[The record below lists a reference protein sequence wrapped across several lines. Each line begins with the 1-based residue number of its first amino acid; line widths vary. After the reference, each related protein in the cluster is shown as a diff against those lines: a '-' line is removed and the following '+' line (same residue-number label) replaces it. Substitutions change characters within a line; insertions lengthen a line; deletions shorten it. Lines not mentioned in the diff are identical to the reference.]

1 MIERILRGSFA
12 KPALTVLLVLAAALA
27 GAVWL
32 TELQRD
38 VFPDLATP
46 VFSVFVQNP
55 AMGAE
60 ELETGV
66 AIPLE
71 VALSGL
77 PGVRRIRSGSQAGV
91 ALVRIEFEPDADYY
105 LSRQLVAERVGQVA
119 RDLPPGT
126 DAPLVSSLTGRLN
139 EVMELVVEA
148 EPGTAGLMELRDL
161 ADFEVR
167 NRLLGVPGV
176 AAVEVLGGHLR
187 QFQVQLD
194 PERMAALGVTLG
206 EVMTAVERSNENAA
220 GGFVAQGPIEWTVRA
235 VGRAENVG
243 DLRATV
249 VAVRDTTPVLLGEV
263 AEVREAPAVRRGL
276 AHGMA
281 EEIVSCRVVKQFGAD
296 TVAVAGGVR
305 EAIADLSGSLPPGV
319 RVRVLYDQAELVS
332 SALGG
337 VGRAVLL
344 GAVLVVAVLFLLLG
358 NLRAA
363 LIVTVTLP
371 LSIALAGLILKPA
384 GVGLNTLTLGGLAIA
399 VGLLVDAAI
408 ILTENVYHRLQ
419 ALTPVPSP
427 APPPP
432 SPGEGRPLPAHDHT
446 PPSPRE
452 GGGEVGEGGRG
463 GEGLREVVLAA
474 AVEVGRPIAFATLIV
489 IAVFTPL
496 FAMSGIEGR
505 MYRPLAAAVV
515 ASMAA
520 SLALAL
526 TLVPVLAGW
535 LLRPGAPGKEE
546 DVAVIRRIKAVY
558 APLLDRCLRH
568 AGLVRVLA
576 LAVTIPALVLAFRV
590 GSDFMPALDEG
601 ALLLQTILPPEASL
615 EEVDRRNHRVEDV
628 LRGFPEVRE
637 VVRRTGRAEQTED
650 PMPHV
655 VSDVLVVL
663 KPERSRSVEELE
675 EEMRERLEKV
685 PGVAVLFTT
694 PLGMRIDEGL
704 GGTPADIQVRIYGPD
719 LDRLARLAEE
729 ARELMEPVEGIADLR
744 AETLTGLPQVRITVD
759 REAVARVGL
768 TPADVVDALRI
779 GLAGEEVSQVWVGQR
794 RYDLVV
800 RLADERRADLSGLS
814 ALLIDGRDGTR
825 IPLGQLARV
834 ERTFGP
840 ASIQREAGSRRIAV
854 EASVAGRD
862 LGSAAAEVRERLSG
876 ELDLPTGYF
885 FDVGGRA
892 ENQARALRSLGLAI
906 AVALLAVLVL
916 LYLALG
922 SFAETMVILATL
934 PDAFVGGILALWLAG
949 ETWNVSSLV
958 GLIGLFGIA
967 VQNGLVLV
975 SQTRSLIAEGRPFE
989 DALREASIGRVR
1001 PKLMTAG
1008 TAILGLLPLLVL
1020 NLHGSEIE
1028 RPLAV
1033 VMIGGLVTSTLFTL
1047 LALPTFYQW
1056 VHRRMGRP

>member
-1 MIERILRGSFA
+1 MTEKILRASFA
-12 KPALTVLLVLAAALA
+12 RPALTILLALVAAGA

-32 TELQRD
+32 GDLDRD

-71 VALSGL
+71 AALAGL
-77 PGVRRIRSGSQAGV
+77 PEVRRIRSSSQAGV
-91 ALVRIEFEPDADYY
+91 AQVRVEFEPDADYY
-105 LSRQLVAERVGQVA
+105 LSRQLVTERVNQAA
-119 RDLPPGT
+119 RELPPGT
-126 DAPLVSSLTGRLN
+126 GAPLVSSLTGRLN
-139 EVMELVVEA
+139 EIMEIVLEA

-161 ADFEVR
+161 AEYELR
-167 NRLLGVPGV
+167 NRLLSVPGV

-194 PERMAALGVTLG
+194 PNRMAALGVTLN
-206 EVMTAVERSNENAA
+206 EVMDAVGRSNENAA
-220 GGFVAQGPIEWTVRA
+220 GGFVAQGPIEWSVRA
-235 VGRAENVG
+235 VGRAGNVG

-263 AEVREAPAVRRGL
+263 AEVREAPAVRRGM
-276 AHGMA
+276 AHGLG
-281 EEIVSCRVVKQFGAD
+281 EEIVNCRISKQFGAD
-296 TVAVAGGVR
+296 TVTVARGVR
-305 EAIADLSGSLPPGV
+305 AAVEDLAKTMPKGV
-319 RVRVLYDQAELVS
+319 RVRVLYDQADLVS

-344 GAVLVVAVLFLLLG
+344 GAALVVAVLFLLLG

-371 LSIALAGLILKPA
+371 LSIALSGLILKPA
-384 GVGLNTLTLGGLAIA
+384 GIGLNTLTLGGLAIA

-408 ILTENVYHRLQ
+408 ILTENVYHRL
-419 ALTPVPSP
+419 TV
-427 APPPP
+427 
-432 SPGEGRPLPAHDHT
+432 ERDRPRRD
-446 PPSPRE
+446 
-452 GGGEVGEGGRG
+452 
-463 GEGLREVVLAA
+463 VVLAA
-474 AVEVGRPIAFATLIV
+474 AIEVGRPIAFATLIV
-489 IAVFTPL
+489 IAVFMPL

-515 ASMAA
+515 AAMAA

-526 TLVPVLAGW
+526 TLAPVLAGW
-535 LLRPGAPGKEE
+535 LLRPARSGTEE
-546 DVAVIRRIKAVY
+546 DVALIRRIKALY
-558 APLLDRCLRH
+558 APLLERCMRR
-568 AGLVRVLA
+568 AGLVRVIA
-576 LAVTIPALVLAFRV
+576 LAVTIPALLLAFRI
-590 GSDFMPALDEG
+590 GSDFMPQLDEG
-601 ALLLQTILPPEASL
+601 ALLLQTLLPPEASL

-628 LRGFPEVRE
+628 LREFPEVQE
-637 VVRRTGRAEQTED
+637 VVRRTGRAERTED

-655 VSDVLVVL
+655 LSDVLVVL
-663 KPERSRSVEELE
+663 KPERSRPIEELE
-675 EEMRERLEKV
+675 DEMRERLEKV

-704 GGTPADIQVRIYGPD
+704 GGTPADLQVRIYGPD
-719 LDRLARLAEE
+719 LDRLARLAGQ

-744 AETLTGLPQVRITVD
+744 AETLTGLPQIRITVD

-768 TPADVVDALRI
+768 APADVVDALRV

-794 RYDLVV
+794 RFDLVV
-800 RLADERRADLSGLS
+800 RLADDRRNDLGALGS
-814 ALLIDGRDGTR
+814 LLIDGRNGVR
-825 IPLGQLARV
+825 VPLGQLARV
-834 ERTFGP
+834 EQTFGP
-840 ASIQREAGSRRIAV
+840 ASIQREAGSRRVAV

-862 LGSAAAEVRERLSG
+862 LGSAAAEVRERLSEG
-876 ELDLPTGYF
+876 LDLPTGYF
-885 FDVGGRA
+885 FDIGGRV
-892 ENQARALRSLGLAI
+892 ENQARAMRSLGFAI
-906 AVALLAVLVL
+906 AAALLAVLVL

-922 SFAETMVILATL
+922 SFAETLVILATL
-934 PDAFVGGILALWLAG
+934 PDAFVGGIVALWLAG

-975 SQTRSLIAEGRPFE
+975 SQTRTLIAEGKPFE
-989 DALREASIGRVR
+989 EALREASIGRVR

-1020 NLHGSEIE
+1020 NLHGAEIE
-1028 RPLAV
+1028 RPLAI
-1033 VMIGGLVTSTLFTL
+1033 VMIGGLLTSTLFTL
-1047 LALPTFYQW
+1047 LALPTFYEL
-1056 VHRRMGRP
+1056 VHRWRERLGTGRPAAPRVSTLG

>member
-1 MIERILRGSFA
+1 MIERIIRASFA
-12 KPALTVLLVLAAALA
+12 KPALTVLLALTAVAA
-27 GAVWL
+27 GALWL
-32 TELQRD
+32 GDLERD

-55 AMGAE
+55 AMGTE

-71 VALSGL
+71 VAMAGL
-77 PGVRRIRSGSQAGV
+77 PEVRRIRSSSQAGV
-91 ALVRIEFEPDADYY
+91 AQVRVEFEPDADYY
-105 LSRQLVAERVGQVA
+105 LSRQLVTERVNQVA

-161 ADFEVR
+161 GEFEVR
-167 NRLLGVPGV
+167 NRLLSVPGV
-176 AAVEVLGGHLR
+176 AAVEVMGGHLR

-194 PERMAALGVTLG
+194 PERMAALGVTLS
-206 EVMTAVERSNENAA
+206 EVLASVERSNENAA
-220 GGFVAQGPIEWTVRA
+220 GGFVTQGPIEWTVRA
-235 VGRAENVG
+235 VGRAANVG

-249 VAVRDTTPVLLGEV
+249 VAVRENTPVLLGEV
-263 AEVREAPAVRRGL
+263 AEVREAPAVRRGM
-276 AHGMA
+276 AHGLGS
-281 EEIVSCRVVKQFGAD
+281 EIVSCRISKQFGAD
-296 TVAVAGGVR
+296 TVAVARGVR
-305 EAIADLSGSLPPGV
+305 AAVADLAKSLPRGV
-319 RVRVLYDQAELVS
+319 RVRVLYDQSELVS

-363 LIVTVTLP
+363 LIVTLTLP
-371 LSIALAGLILKPA
+371 LSIALAGLILEPA
-384 GVGLNTLTLGGLAIA
+384 GIGLNTLTLGGLAIA

-408 ILTENVYHRLQ
+408 ILTENVYHRL
-419 ALTPVPSP
+419 TVSVR
-427 APPPP
+427 
-432 SPGEGRPLPAHDHT
+432 SRP
-446 PPSPRE
+446 R
-452 GGGEVGEGGRG
+452 
-463 GEGLREVVLAA
+463 REVALAA
-474 AVEVGRPIAFATLIV
+474 AIEVGRPIAFATLIV
-489 IAVFTPL
+489 IAVFIPL

-515 ASMAA
+515 AAMAA

-535 LLRPGAPGKEE
+535 LLRPAPLGAAE
-546 DVAVIRRIKAVY
+546 DVALIRRIKAFY
-558 APLLDRCLRH
+558 APLLDRCMRRT
-568 AGLVRVLA
+568 GRVLA
-576 LAVTIPALVLAFRV
+576 VSLAVTIPALLLAFRV
-590 GSDFMPALDEG
+590 GSDFMPRLDEG
-601 ALLLQTILPPEASL
+601 ALLLQTLLPPEASL
-615 EEVDRRNHRVEDV
+615 DEVDRRNHRVEDV
-628 LRGFPEVRE
+628 LRSFPEVKE
-637 VVRRTGRAEQTED
+637 VVRRTGRAERTED

-655 VSDVLVVL
+655 LSDVLVVL
-663 KPERSRSVEELE
+663 KPERSRSLE
-675 EEMRERLEKV
+675 KLEGEMRERLEKV
-685 PGVAVLFTT
+685 PGIAVLFTT

-719 LDRLARLAEE
+719 LDRLSRLAER
-729 ARELMEPVEGIADLR
+729 ARELMEPIEGIADLR
-744 AETLTGLPQVRITVD
+744 AETLTGLPQIRIAID

-768 TPADVVDALRI
+768 TPAEVVDALRV

-794 RYDLVV
+794 RFDLVV
-800 RLADERRADLSGLS
+800 RLADDRRSDLAALS
-814 ALLIDGRDGTR
+814 SLLIDGRDGSR
-825 IPLGQLARV
+825 VPLGQLARV
-834 ERTFGP
+834 EQTFGP

-862 LGSAAAEVRERLSG
+862 LGGTAAEVRERLARG
-876 ELDLPTGYF
+876 LNLPTGYF
-885 FDVGGRA
+885 FDVGGRV
-892 ENQARALRSLGLAI
+892 ETQARALRSLGLAI
-906 AVALLAVLVL
+906 AVALLAVFIL

-922 SFAETMVILATL
+922 SFAETLVILATL
-934 PDAFVGGILALWLAG
+934 PNAFVGGILALWLAG

-975 SQTRSLIAEGRPFE
+975 SQTRSLLAEGRPFE
-989 DALREASIGRVR
+989 EALREASIGRVR
-1001 PKLMTAG
+1001 PKLMTASC
-1008 TAILGLLPLLVL
+1008 AILGLLPLLAL

-1028 RPLAV
+1028 RPLAI

-1047 LALPTFYQW
+1047 LALPTFYQL
-1056 VHRRMGRP
+1056 VHRMQERFRRRSAIAGEV